1 MPIQMVSA
9 QRLYRQIADQIA
21 ELIARG
27 EFPPGCRLPAER
39 LLAQQ
44 LGVSRPSVREA
55 LIALEIDG
63 LVDVRG
69 GSGVYVR
76 SAQPASR
83 GASAEVEPGPFEVVA
98 ARLLIEGETA
108 ALAATHANELQ
119 LARLEET
126 LGLMQDEL
134 GEKASA
140 LDADRLF
147 HVRIA
152 EAAGNSAL
160 VPMVDS
166 LWDYRKGAMFSKIDE
181 HFDSPDRHAA
191 AIEEHR
197 LIIDAIRRRD
207 AEAAR
212 AAMRVHLVNVRQT
225 LERGWEDAKVRAQV
239 HGAIPFADVLSD
251 S

>member
-1 MPIQMVSA
+1 MVST

-27 EFPPGCRLPAER
+27 EFPPGSRLPAER
-39 LLAQQ
+39 VLAQQ

-69 GSGVYVR
+69 GSGIYVR
-76 SAQPASR
+76 SAQPA
-83 GASAEVEPGPFEVVA
+83 GQGVGAEVEPGPFEVVA
-98 ARLLIEGETA
+98 ARLLVEGETA
-108 ALAATHANELQ
+108 ALAASHATALQ

-134 GEKASA
+134 GAKDSA

-160 VPMVDS
+160 VPMVDG
-166 LWDYRKGAMFSKIDE
+166 LWDYRKGAMFSKLDE
-181 HFDSPDRHAA
+181 HFDSPERHAA

-207 AEAAR
+207 PEAAR
-212 AAMRVHLVNVRQT
+212 AAMRGHLEHVRQT
-225 LERGWEDAKVRAQV
+225 LERGWEDAAGRAAV
-239 HGAIPFADVLSD
+239 PAKARGALPADKALSD
-251 S
+251 